1 MAFRSLVFKV
11 CNWECTLSLRLLCV
25 NPGQIFCI
33 KNTISLSLLYPHKQL
48 LSRKDVWLQVPS
60 CAFWDTVSFTL
71 WFSCIVPNLQ
81 RTIISNLCR
90 ALWMVMTVDYINCAI
105 KSSARVVS
113 CINDHLMVLL
123 PPSPICIQLMGCSMC
138 TRFATPPIPSLIPL
152 LNPTLLSFSIGLL
165 ACWMAAWIFSFFF
178 TQAH

>member
-1 MAFRSLVFKV
+1 MQHSPAIELQFPLVSFTFLKYAAGG
-11 CNWECTLSLRLLCV
+11 TLYFSGCSVSILKKHNFSFL
-25 NPGQIFCI
+25 
-33 KNTISLSLLYPHKQL
+33 LLYPHKKL
-48 LSRKDVWLQVPS
+48 LSKKDVWLQVPS
-60 CAFWDTVSFTL
+60 CAFRDTVSFTL

-123 PPSPICIQLMGCSMC
+123 PPSSICIQLMGCCMC
-138 TRFATPPIPSLIPL
+138 MRFAAPPSLSSSL
-152 LNPTLLSFSIGLL
+152 
-165 ACWMAAWIFSFFF
+165 C
-178 TQAH
+178 